1 MRIEVCQ
8 VWLFA
13 ILQMYEFSSKSQ
25 PRPKHLSY
33 MFRCLRYCKCTSFQ
47 ANHNYMPLHFLC
59 GLAVCDTANV
69 RVFKQITTTP
79 WYVYVEVA
87 LFAILQMYEFSSKSQ
102 PSSHPAAALMAVCDT
117 ANVRVFKQITTRM
130 LWHFIAMCCLR
141 YCKCTSF
148 QANHNN
154 IRLRKFHHTAV
165 CDTANV
171 RVFKQITTTVVE
183 RRSDSW
189 LFVILHNITTST
201 HFVPPRHQ
209 ITLQPC
215 PSNNGDL
222 SFIAIKS

>member
-117 ANVRVFKQITTRM
+117 ANVRVFKQITTIYGCGSSTTLLFAILQMYEFSSKSQQQWSNDVRTVG
-130 LWHFIAMCCLR
+130 CL
-141 YCKCTSF
+141 
-148 QANHNN
+148 
-154 IRLRKFHHTAV
+154 
-165 CDTANV
+165 
-171 RVFKQITTTVVE
+171 
-183 RRSDSW
+183 
-189 LFVILHNITTST
+189 
-201 HFVPPRHQ
+201 
-209 ITLQPC
+209 
-215 PSNNGDL
+215 
-222 SFIAIKS
+222 